1 MAFNKSPQT
10 WIPGIEYV
18 ASGST
23 VPANSLVIPMS
34 SLPELTEA
42 ELEGANADIR
52 RILFAVNDA
61 VYAAWNSKPTADRPA
76 RMTLARQ
83 TTVNDALG
91 VTTRNYTSSFVV
103 TTGSFE
109 VDDEP
114 V

>member
-18 ASGST
+18 ASGGA

-34 SLPELTEA
+34 SLPELTAA
-42 ELEGANADIR
+42 ELEGADADIR
-52 RILFAVNDA
+52 RILFAINDA
-61 VYAAWNSKPTADRPA
+61 VYAAWNGKPTADRPA

-83 TTVNDALG
+83 TTVNDTLG
-91 VTTRNYTSSFVV
+91 TTTRNYTSSFIV
-103 TTGSFE
+103 TTGAVE
-109 VDDEP
+109 VEDEP